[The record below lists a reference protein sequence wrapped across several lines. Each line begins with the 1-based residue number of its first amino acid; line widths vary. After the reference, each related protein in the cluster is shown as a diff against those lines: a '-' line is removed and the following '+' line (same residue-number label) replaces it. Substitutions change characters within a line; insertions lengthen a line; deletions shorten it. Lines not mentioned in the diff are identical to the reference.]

1 MNSNVNRLLPDEG
14 AGVWVHFSHG
24 SFTINDS
31 AVPFALFKTGPGHA
45 NQGFARTESQ
55 VMFSTMLEYG
65 RVLLNVY
72 LGPYM
77 PSETYDCV
85 IEVPLRVDSGQ
96 VVMSGGPSDL
106 PEGRTVKLPPG
117 DYRLT
122 CAQRVLGGEDDPNPD
137 TRNRIVMDLFFE
149 PAAEAAKTSRILV
162 DKALVAGGLQPPDP
176 LIETVEVITMPW
188 MR

>member
-137 TRNRIVMDLFFE
+137 TRNRIVMLSGRQHHENNGRIVNIREPVVIKFE
-149 PAAEAAKTSRILV
+149 RPST
-162 DKALVAGGLQPPDP
+162 GF
-176 LIETVEVITMPW
+176 EVGTLH
-188 MR
+188 